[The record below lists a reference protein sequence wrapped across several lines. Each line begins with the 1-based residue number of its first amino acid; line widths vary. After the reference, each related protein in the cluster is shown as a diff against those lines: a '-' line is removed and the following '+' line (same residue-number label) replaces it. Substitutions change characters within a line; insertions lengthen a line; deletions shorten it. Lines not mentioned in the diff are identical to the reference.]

1 MGWDGFDDHD
11 EDYWDQDYID
21 YMNKTGIYEEPSEPD
36 DPEDDIYLSG
46 LDPDDLADMDEDDRR
61 DALESVGLDPDD
73 YDDVF
78 IGASSGYRSS
88 SARRTSTVSRTSS
101 TNRTSTVSR
110 TMSTSRPKTVIR
122 SSTPNRQTSS
132 NNGKMGLLEFIVGM
146 TIIGIIGYTVAAFGG
161 ELLGAIVVLIIG
173 IYVISQ

>member
-21 YMNKTGIYEEPSEPD
+21 YMNKTGIYEEPDEPD

-110 TMSTSRPKTVIR
+110 TTSTSSPKTVIK
-122 SSTPNRQTSS
+122 SQNKKSTLTGSDYLAMV
-132 NNGKMGLLEFIVGM
+132 GWLFLGMVLLALLVFALE
-146 TIIGIIGYTVAAFGG
+146 TILG
-161 ELLGAIVVLIIG
+161 ELICTILLLIFGAYLIFK
-173 IYVISQ
+173 

>member
-1 MGWDGFDDHD
+1 MGWDGFDDHG

-21 YMNKTGIYEEPSEPD
+21 YMNKTGIYEEPSDPD

-88 SARRTSTVSRTSS
+88 SARRTSTV
-101 TNRTSTVSR
+101 NRTT
-110 TMSTSRPKTVIR
+110 STSRPKTVIR